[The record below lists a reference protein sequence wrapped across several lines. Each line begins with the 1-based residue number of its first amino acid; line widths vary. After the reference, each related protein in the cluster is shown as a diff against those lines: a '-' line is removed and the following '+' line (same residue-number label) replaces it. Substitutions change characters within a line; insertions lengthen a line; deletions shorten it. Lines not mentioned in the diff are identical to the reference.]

1 MNKKRLVFTDLDG
14 TLLGHYTY
22 QTEPAEATITAL
34 RLHHIPI
41 IPNSSKTLQEILL
54 IRQQLNLLSP
64 FIIENGAAVYI
75 PVNYFDFQPAG
86 THLDNGYW
94 VKPFC
99 KTKEHWL
106 SLISQQAPEFKSH
119 FQGFSQLTN
128 EQLAELTGLDIVK
141 ASLAKMRQY
150 GEPLNWIG
158 TEKAKEDFIKKMK
171 VMGANILLGGRFLHV
186 SGHCDKGIAQRWLTD
201 QYQKQNPQDKFIT
214 IALGDSDNDS
224 AMLEEASIA
233 VQISSPVH
241 DFPKLNRKEQVY
253 QSRQCGPAGW
263 AESLQKLILSELIA
277 S

>member
-22 QTEPAEATITAL
+22 QTEPAEETITAL
-34 RLHHIPI
+34 KSHNIPI

-75 PVNYFDFQPAG
+75 PVNYFDSQPEG

-99 KTKEHWL
+99 QTKEHWL
-106 SLISQQAPEFKSH
+106 SLIAQQAPEFKGH
-119 FQGFSQLTN
+119 FKGFSELTN
-128 EQLAELTGLDIVK
+128 EQLAELTGLDNVQ

-150 GEPLNWIG
+150 GEPLNWTG
-158 TEKAKEDFIKKMK
+158 TDEAKEAFIEKMK
-171 VMGANILLGGRFLHV
+171 VVGANILRGGRFFHV
-186 SGHCDKGIAQRWLTD
+186 SGHCDKGIAQRWLTE
-201 QYQKQNPQDKFIT
+201 QYQKQNPKDNFIT

-241 DFPKLNRKEQVY
+241 DFPKLNRKEDVY
-253 QSRQCGPAGW
+253 KSRQCGPAGW
-263 AESLQKLILSELIA
+263 AESLQKLILSELITH
-277 S
+277 